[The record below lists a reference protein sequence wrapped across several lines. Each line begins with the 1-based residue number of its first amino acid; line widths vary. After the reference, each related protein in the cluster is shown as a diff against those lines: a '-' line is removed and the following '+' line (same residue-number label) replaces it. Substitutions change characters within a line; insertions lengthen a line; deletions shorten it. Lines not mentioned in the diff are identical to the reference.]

1 MSQALE
7 YLSKLDDIL
16 EDRKTADPDKSYVAK
31 LYKKGT
37 HKAAQKVGEEAVEVA
52 MAAAMGDD
60 IGLVTES
67 ADLLFHMMVLL
78 KTRGFALEDVA
89 YELAK
94 REGLSGLAEKA
105 SRTDD

>member
-1 MSQALE
+1 MSQTLE
-7 YLSKLDDIL
+7 YLTKL
-16 EDRKTADPDKSYVAK
+16 EDTLEARKEADPSKSYVAK
-31 LYKKGT
+31 LYKKGP

-67 ADLLFHMMVLL
+67 ADLLFHLMVLL

-89 YELAK
+89 YELAR
-94 REGLSGLAEKA
+94 REGLSGLEEKA
-105 SRTDD
+105 SRSDD